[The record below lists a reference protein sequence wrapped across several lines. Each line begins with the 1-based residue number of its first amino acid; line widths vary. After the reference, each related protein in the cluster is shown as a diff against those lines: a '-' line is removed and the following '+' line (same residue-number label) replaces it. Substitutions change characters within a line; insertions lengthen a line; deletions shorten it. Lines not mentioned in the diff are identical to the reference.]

1 MKILSV
7 CFLAVFCFIITGV
20 LHAETAEPN
29 WLNWSQMPLMP
40 ASGGQAEPI
49 GVAGAFV
56 GIHNDAMIIAGG
68 ANFDKPYD
76 KTQKQW
82 HDDIWALEKDSQKW
96 LGGFKLDNPIAYGAS
111 VSTKYG
117 VVCIGGND
125 ANQSYDSVFLLKW
138 NSQSKTI
145 EKSNLPALPSP
156 CSNTAAAVIDDVIY
170 VAGGQQDTSLFS
182 AMNNFWSMDLSK
194 ISEPNGLCWKQLPA
208 WPGSQ
213 RAFNITA
220 AQHNGKEHCV
230 YVIGGRYLKAEND
243 ANWVAMNDIYQFSPS
258 KYAAG
263 KNAWK
268 KCSNLP
274 YPVHAVCGIDVGQSH
289 ILIFGSAIK
298 PESINA
304 NDSNDT
310 GCFKRDV
317 LAYHTITDTVIK
329 VGLMPLSQV
338 TTTAVKWNG
347 DIVIASGEICP
358 KIRTPQIWK
367 ANLLKTSTVFGK
379 ANFSVLIV
387 YLIGMIAVGVYFMY
401 RNKNTDDFF
410 RGGQRIPAWA
420 AGLSIFATLL
430 SSITFIAVPA
440 KVYISDWTFITLNLI
455 VIPIIPFIFIF
466 VVPYF
471 RKIDATSAYEY
482 LEKRFNVFI
491 RLFASLSFVLF
502 QIGRMAIVMF
512 LPALAL
518 STMTSMSVP
527 TCILLTGILTV
538 IYCTMGGL
546 EAVVWTDAIQTL
558 VLLGGALY
566 CLFVMVN
573 SLGGGFSEFISIAS
587 TNDKFHAINWDFS
600 KTSIYTTAFW
610 VMIIGGIGQTLVPFV
625 SDQAIVQRYMVVS
638 DIKKVRNSFITSTIA
653 GTIATFIFFSIGT
666 ALYVFYKTHPQNLD
680 PTYQNDAI
688 FPLFIS
694 YQLPA
699 GLGGIVIAGIYAA
712 AQSTVSGS
720 VHSISTVVVTDFAKR
735 FSLLKTEKGYLNLAR
750 FCTFLFG
757 TLGTILALIFA
768 SADIKSLWESFIE
781 VLGLI
786 CGPMCGLFLLGMF
799 TKRVGG
805 ISAIIGAVSGAVV
818 LFLVGRHTK
827 VNIVLYASVGIT
839 ACVVIGYIAS
849 FIIPERKKDISGLTI
864 HSK

>member
-1 MKILSV
+1 MKIRSV
-7 CFLAVFCFIITGV
+7 CFLTVLCFIITGV
-20 LHAETAEPN
+20 LHAETAELN
-29 WLNWSQMPLMP
+29 WLNWSQMPLLP
-40 ASGGQAEPI
+40 ALNGQAEPI

-56 GIHNDAMIIAGG
+56 GIHNNALIIAGG

-82 HDDIWALEKDSQKW
+82 HDDIWVLEKDSDKW
-96 LGGFKLDNPIAYGAS
+96 LGGFKLDSSIAYGAS

-125 ANQSYDSVFLLKW
+125 ADKCYDNVFLLKW
-138 NSQSKTI
+138 DSKKTI
-145 EKSNLPALPSP
+145 EKTDLPSLP
-156 CSNTAAAVIDDVIY
+156 LTCSNTAATTIGDVVY
-170 VAGGQQDTSLFS
+170 VAGGQQGTRLDS
-182 AMNNFWSMDLSK
+182 AMKNFWSMDLSK
-194 ISEPNGLCWKQLPA
+194 ISEPNSLCWKQLPA
-208 WPGSQ
+208 WSGER

-220 AQHNGKEHCV
+220 SQYNGKEYCI
-230 YVIGGRYLKAEND
+230 YIIGGRYQKSIED
-243 ANWVAMNDIYQFSPS
+243 SNWVLLNDIYEFSPT

-263 KNAWK
+263 KEAWK
-268 KCSNLP
+268 KCANLP
-274 YPVHAVCGIDVGQSH
+274 YPIHAVCGMDIGQSH

-298 PESINA
+298 TESTNA
-304 NDSNDT
+304 NDSNNT
-310 GCFKRDV
+310 GCFNRGV

-329 VGLMPLSQV
+329 VGQMPLSQV
-338 TTTAVKWNG
+338 TTTAVKWNN

-367 ANLLKTSTVFGK
+367 ATLLKTSTVFGK
-379 ANFSVLIV
+379 ANFSVLLV

-455 VIPIIPFIFIF
+455 VIPIIPFIFLCI
-466 VVPYF
+466 VPYF

-491 RLFASLSFVLF
+491 RLFASFSFVLF

-566 CLFVMVN
+566 CLFVMIN
-573 SLGGGFSEFISIAS
+573 SLNGGFSEFISIA
-587 TNDKFHAINWDFS
+587 NAGAKFHAINWDFS

-610 VMIIGGIGQTLVPFV
+610 VMVIGGVGQTLVPFV

-638 DIKKVRNSFITSTIA
+638 DTKKVRNSFITSTIA
-653 GTIATFIFFSIGT
+653 GTIATVIFFSIGT
-666 ALYVFYKTHPQNLD
+666 ALYVFYKAHPQNLD

-735 FSLLKTEKGYLNLAR
+735 FSMLKTEKGYLNLAR

-781 VLGLI
+781 VLGLL

-805 ISAIIGAVSGAVV
+805 ISAIIGAVSGVV
-818 LFLVGRHTK
+818 ILFMVGRYTK
-827 VNIVLYASVGIT
+827 VNMVLYASAGIT
-839 ACVVIGYIAS
+839 ACVVVGYLMS
-849 FIIPERKKDISGLTI
+849 FVIPERKKDISGLSI
-864 HSK
+864 HSM